1 MPAPIMRKI
10 AVMGYK
16 SVGKSSIVIQFVNK
30 QFVEAYDPTIEN
42 TFSANIKVKNQSFE
56 LEIIDTAGQDEYSL
70 FPDSYALDI
79 HGYVLVYSITS
90 SKSFEI
96 VKVIYEKMSDM
107 LIKVPIILI
116 GNKTDL
122 HMDREVTNE
131 QGKRLAA
138 SWGAG
143 FMEVC
148 AKQHSEVA
156 LAFKGLLTSIEEK
169 DGHIGG
175 QKNCCIQ

>member
-1 MPAPIMRKI
+1 
-10 AVMGYK
+10 MGYK
-16 SVGKSSIVIQFVNK
+16 SVGKSSITIQFVKK
-30 QFVEAYDPTIEN
+30 QFVDYYDPTIEN
-42 TFSANIKVKNQSFE
+42 TFQKKLELKNALFD
-56 LEIIDTAGQDEYSL
+56 LDIIDTAGQDEYSL

-90 SKSFEI
+90 QKSFEV

-122 HMDREVTNE
+122 HMERKVSTEE
-131 QGKRLAA
+131 GKKTANL
-138 SWGAG
+138 WGAS

-148 AKQHSEVA
+148 AKQNSEVE
-156 LAFKGLLTSIEEK
+156 LAFRGLVSNIEEK
-169 DGHIGG
+169 DG
-175 QKNCCIQ
+175 KAESRDKCCIQ